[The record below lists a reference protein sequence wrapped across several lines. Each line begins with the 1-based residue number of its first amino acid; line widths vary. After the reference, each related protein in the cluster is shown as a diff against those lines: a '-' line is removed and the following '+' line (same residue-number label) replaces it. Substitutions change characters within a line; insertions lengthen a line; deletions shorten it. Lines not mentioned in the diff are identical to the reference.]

1 MELEIFTSGTSW
13 YRKKIYGISIGP
25 TACSV
30 FYIFNFG
37 VKVSHKTDHQLSPSR
52 IKWDIK
58 VLNNVAIFNLFYNC
72 KMKTFASSGAYTCTA
87 NINGLLE

>member
-1 MELEIFTSGTSW
+1 MELKYFTNGTSC
-13 YRKKIYGISIGP
+13 YRKKIYSISIGP

-37 VKVSHKTDHQLSPSR
+37 VKVSHKTNNRPSLSR
-52 IKWDIK
+52 IKWDVK
-58 VLNNVAIFNLFYNC
+58 VLNNVAIFTLFYNC
-72 KMKTFASSGAYTCTA
+72 KMKTFASSGACTRTA